1 MVRKT
6 LPTRRTVL
14 GAIAAAAGLA
24 PLAIPAASKAAH
36 GRESMRALRGS
47 LPGAALRARMADPVR
62 AP

>member
-24 PLAIPAASKAAH
+24 PLAIPATSKAAH
-36 GRESMRALRGS
+36 RRENRRA